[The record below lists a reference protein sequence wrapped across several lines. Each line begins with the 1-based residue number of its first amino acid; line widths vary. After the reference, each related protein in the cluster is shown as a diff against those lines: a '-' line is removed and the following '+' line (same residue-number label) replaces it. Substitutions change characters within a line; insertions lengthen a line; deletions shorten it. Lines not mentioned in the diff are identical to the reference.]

1 MLLVLS
7 ICVCLG
13 CSSLFPRL
21 LKWLIFMH
29 SSAVFCLSGHD
40 VLCFCLGVLLA
51 GIMVGLA
58 KFASIDGLEYHLD
71 MTEELFWSLLVEDGD
86 GEMHVIVT

>member
-1 MLLVLS
+1 LKQWNFIHSLV
-7 ICVCLG
+7 V
-13 CSSLFPRL
+13 
-21 LKWLIFMH
+21 
-29 SSAVFCLSGHD
+29 VFCLSGFD
-40 VLCFCLGVLLA
+40 KLFFCLSVLLA